1 LGPDHPNLVVQ
12 LAVRVGK
19 SRASPIYPF
28 FYHLY
33 EHKELLLPEEEKNW
47 KIQEAMMK
55 YGESGSS
62 MKMDPDPDP
71 ITRPRMK
78 KKKTNARYC

>member
-12 LAVRVGK
+12 LAVRVG
-19 SRASPIYPF
+19 
-28 FYHLY
+28 
-33 EHKELLLPEEEKNW
+33 
-47 KIQEAMMK
+47 K